1 VSAGAIVGIAA
12 AVIVVGGALALLL
25 GGKPFRERT
34 ADLAAEFWDW
44 LRLGR

>member
-12 AVIVVGGALALLL
+12 AVIVLGAVLALLV
-25 GGKPFRERT
+25 GGRGFRERT
-34 ADLAAEFWDW
+34 TDLAAEFWDW

>member
-1 VSAGAIVGIAA
+1 MSAGVLVLIVIAGI
-12 AVIVVGGALALLL
+12 VVVGLFGLVVGG
-25 GGKPFRERT
+25 PERRERA

>member
-1 VSAGAIVGIAA
+1 MPAGAIVGIAIG
-12 AVIVVGGALALLL
+12 VIVVAGAGALLL
-25 GGKPFRERT
+25 GGPSFRERT

>member
-1 VSAGAIVGIAA
+1 MSAGAIVGIAA
-12 AVIVVGGALALLL
+12 ALVVLAGVLALVL
-25 GGKPFRERT
+25 GGPGFRERT